1 MLGRLRMSTDD
12 AMKCY
17 EDLASKVFSKSK
29 QKSNGM
35 FKATLF
41 ESALKQLISNSTKG
55 YTGEEG
61 MMSDEPSTKTGKMYG
76 SL

>member
-17 EDLASKVFSKSK
+17 EDLARKVFSKSK

-41 ESALKQLISNSTKG
+41 ESALKLLISNSTTG

-61 MMSDEPSTKTGKMYG
+61 MMSGESSTKTGKMYG